1 MFKPRKPDY
10 VEVIIILIVV
20 LTYAAFYISIK

>member
-10 VEVIIILIVV
+10 VEVMILLIVV
-20 LTYAAFYISIK
+20 LTYVTFCISIN